1 MGEIHHLRTFAKDEA
16 IAIAKVSFHQALTYV
31 PDNDYRSARHF
42 VALHQL
48 GRYIDAAEAL

>member
-31 PDNDYRSARHF
+31 PDSDYRSSRHF
-42 VALHQL
+42 IALHQL